1 MLPSFQYYVN
11 LFFEAA
17 ARLPSPEYLPAERK
31 LPPGG
36 PHNLPRYSTCQSQRT
51 GVKMTP
57 EMRILTARKDVNQCL
72 WNFN

>member
-17 ARLPSPEYLPAERK
+17 ARLPSPEYRPAERK

-36 PHNLPRYSTCQSQRT
+36 PHNHSSTRHAFIT
-51 GVKMTP
+51 GAVFAVVVRWVPESEEQTP
-57 EMRILTARKDVNQCL
+57 D
-72 WNFN
+72 